1 MKAAK
6 RRSPTALL
14 LGPALLLA
22 GCWTAPI
29 ATVQPPGEARLVQHG
44 IIVES
49 EKPVAIVESVDRS
62 AAAIVLRPLGASAAS
77 TYKVGREVE
86 NLDELRMGDRVKP
99 TIREEL
105 TIYVLRDGA
114 APGPDGAPVSIT
126 ADARVLSVD
135 ASYRLLRL
143 QYPDGEERTLKVAL
157 GVDMRHL
164 EAGNAV
170 VIRPIEAIALREK
183 R

>member
-1 MKAAK
+1 M
-6 RRSPTALL
+6 
-14 LGPALLLA
+14 
-22 GCWTAPI
+22 
-29 ATVQPPGEARLVQHG
+29 VQHG

-62 AAAIVLRPLGASAAS
+62 TAVIELRPLGASATS

-86 NLDELRMGDRVKP
+86 NLGELRMGDRVKP
-99 TIREEL
+99 IIREEL
-105 TIYVLRDGA
+105 TVYVLRDGA
-114 APGPDGAPVSIT
+114 APGPDGKPVRIA

-143 QYPDGEERTLKVAL
+143 QYPDGEVRTLKAAL
-157 GVDMRHL
+157 GVDIRHL

-170 VIRPIEAIALREK
+170 VIRPIEAISLREK

>member
-1 MKAAK
+1 M
-6 RRSPTALL
+6 
-14 LGPALLLA
+14 
-22 GCWTAPI
+22 
-29 ATVQPPGEARLVQHG
+29 VQHG

-49 EKPVAIVESVDRS
+49 EKPVAIVESVDPS
-62 AAAIVLRPLGASAAS
+62 AAAIVLRALGASAAS

-86 NLDELRMGDRVKP
+86 NLGELRMGDRVKP

-105 TIYVLRDGA
+105 TVYVLRDGE
-114 APGPDGAPVSIT
+114 APGPNGTPVRIA
-126 ADARVLSVD
+126 ADARVQSVD

-143 QYPDGEERTLKVAL
+143 QYPAGEIRTLKVAL
-157 GVDMRHL
+157 GVDIRNL
-164 EAGNAV
+164 EAGDAV